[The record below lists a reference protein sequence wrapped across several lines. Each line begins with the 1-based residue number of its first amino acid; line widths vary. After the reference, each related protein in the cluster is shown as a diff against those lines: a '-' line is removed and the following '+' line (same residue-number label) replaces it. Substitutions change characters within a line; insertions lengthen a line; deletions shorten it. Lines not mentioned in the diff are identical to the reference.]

1 MRVMAYNILDGG
13 ERRTEPLLAVIRAQR
28 PDVLGLCECAGFDTG
43 GTFEWFAEELGLVGV
58 LNRAPSGNHVALLHR
73 PELAVVR
80 TSTQSAG
87 MYNGMV
93 EAVLRTGLGEVAFV
107 MTHLH
112 PFSPLFRLA
121 EAETV
126 AGAASFA
133 PHSVVMG
140 DLNSL
145 SAAEHPD
152 THRALARTL
161 RLRTTT
167 ADGRI
172 DTGPADLLAA
182 RGWTDLDRGT
192 PRPTYPTRIP
202 IAEEAPGGAARLDY
216 LFATPELAARC
227 REFTVVDDDL
237 AHLASD
243 HLPVVAE
250 FDLG

>member
-1 MRVMAYNILDGG
+1 MAYNILDGG
-13 ERRTEPLLAVIRAQR
+13 QRRTEALLSVIREQR
-28 PDVLGLCECAGFDTG
+28 PDVLGLCECAGFDTD
-43 GTFEWFAEELGLVGV
+43 GTFGYFARALGLTGV

-73 PELAVVR
+73 PGLEVVR
-80 TSTQSAG
+80 SGTQSAG

-93 EAVLRTGLGEVAFV
+93 EVVLRTGLGEVAFV

-112 PFSPLFRLA
+112 PFSPVFRLA
-121 EAETV
+121 EAEAV
-126 AGAASFA
+126 AGAASFT

-145 SAAEHPD
+145 SAAELPG
-152 THRALARTL
+152 THEALARTF

-167 ADGRI
+167 ADGRV

-182 RGWTDLDRGT
+182 RGWTDLESGA
-192 PRPTYPTRIP
+192 PRPTYPSRLP
-202 IAEEAPGGAARLDY
+202 GAEEVPGGSARLDY
-216 LFATPELAARC
+216 LLATPELAARC
-227 REFTVVDDDL
+227 REFTVVDDER
-237 AHLASD
+237 AQLASD